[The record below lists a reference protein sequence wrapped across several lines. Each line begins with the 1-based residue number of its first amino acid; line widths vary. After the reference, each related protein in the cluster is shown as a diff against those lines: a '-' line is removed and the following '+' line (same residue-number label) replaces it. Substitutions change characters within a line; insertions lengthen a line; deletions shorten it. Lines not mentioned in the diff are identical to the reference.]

1 MSGNICGETMRVWYD
16 ACTGKHVRFGT
27 AIARRLRKDGHE
39 VVFTTRKHPDT
50 VALAKLLGENPIVV
64 GKYDP
69 TSLLS
74 RLEESASRMLKFS
87 KMFKDDPPDVAV
99 SHQSV
104 ELCRVAFGLG
114 LPVIV
119 TADTPYAEAVNRLTV
134 PFSSVLL
141 VSEAI
146 PANLYRKY
154 GARKIVRFKGVDEVA
169 WTKNPGHA
177 LPLEFKKPLIVVRQ
191 IETKAAYSVGK
202 EDFTV
207 EAAHKLASLGT
218 VVFLSRYSKPTYK
231 NVIVM
236 KEFVDSASLAGQAD
250 LVVSAGGTIAR
261 EAALQGTP
269 SIVISQFGKIHVNEY
284 LSKKKFPLFIV
295 KPARITE
302 YAKRYL
308 GKRFDVKTKFAEL
321 ENPVDIIAQ
330 IISEKQ
336 FV

>member
-1 MSGNICGETMRVWYD
+1 MRIWYD
-16 ACTGKHVRFGT
+16 ACTGKHVRYGT

-39 VVFTTRKHPDT
+39 VVFTTREHPDT
-50 VALAKLLGENPIVV
+50 LALARLLGENPIVV
-64 GKYDP
+64 GKYNP

-74 RLEESASRMLKFS
+74 RIEESANRMLQFS
-87 KMFKDDPPDVAV
+87 KMFKDNPPDVAI

-114 LPVIV
+114 VPVIV
-119 TADTPYAEAVNRLTV
+119 TADTPHAEAVNRLTI
-134 PFSSVLL
+134 PLSSALL

-146 PANLYRKY
+146 PANLYKKY

-177 LPLEFKKPLIVVRQ
+177 LPFEFKKPLIVVRQ
-191 IETKAAYSVGK
+191 IETKAAYGVGK

-207 EAAHKLASLGT
+207 EVARKLASLGT
-218 VVFLSRYSKPTYK
+218 VVFLSRYSKPKYK
-231 NVIVM
+231 NVVVM
-236 KEFVDSASLAGQAD
+236 DEFVDSASLVGQAD
-250 LVVSAGGTIAR
+250 LVVSVGGTIAR

-284 LSKKKFPLFIV
+284 LSKKKFPLFIA
-295 KPARITE
+295 KPARIME

-308 GKRFDVKTKFAEL
+308 GKRFEVKKKLAEL
-321 ENPVDIIAQ
+321 ENPVDIIAR
-330 IISEKQ
+330 IITERQ
-336 FV
+336 FA